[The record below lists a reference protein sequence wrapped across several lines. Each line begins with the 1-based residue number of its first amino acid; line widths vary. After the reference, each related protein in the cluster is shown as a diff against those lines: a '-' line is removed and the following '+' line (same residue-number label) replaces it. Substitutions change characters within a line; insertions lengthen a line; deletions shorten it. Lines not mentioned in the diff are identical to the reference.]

1 MKSWKEEKS
10 RETSQ
15 GARTLQEASKP
26 YISDY
31 DIDNYNKAYNYARR
45 VFRAPLEDIYD
56 RCCGPESKYRLDVDM
71 FEGMA
76 EDAFT
81 SALERFLEVL
91 KISKSLEEA

>member
-15 GARTLQEASKP
+15 GARTLQEAKLH
-26 YISDY
+26 ISDY

-45 VFRAPLEDIYD
+45 VLRAPLEDIYD
-56 RCCGPESKYRLDVDM
+56 RCCGSESRYHLDVDM
-71 FEGMA
+71 FEGLA

-81 SALERFLEVL
+81 AALERFLEVL
-91 KISKSLEEA
+91 KISKSLEKA

>member
-10 RETSQ
+10 RKASQET
-15 GARTLQEASKP
+15 RTLQESNKP
-26 YISDY
+26 YMSDY
-31 DIDNYNKAYNYARR
+31 EIDNYIKAYKNARMTLK
-45 VFRAPLEDIYD
+45 APLRDLYNE
-56 RCCGPESKYRLDVDM
+56 CCGPESKYHLDVDM

-76 EDAFT
+76 GEAFT

>member
-10 RETSQ
+10 RETPR
-15 GARTLQEASKP
+15 GARTLQEAKLR
-26 YISDY
+26 ISDY
-31 DIDNYNKAYNYARR
+31 DIDNHNKAYNYARR

-56 RCCGPESKYRLDVDM
+56 RCCGPESKYHLDIDM
-71 FEGMA
+71 FEGLA

-91 KISKSLEEA
+91 KISKSLEKA

>member
-10 RETSQ
+10 RKTSQ
-15 GARTLQEASKP
+15 EARTLQEANKP

-56 RCCGPESKYRLDVDM
+56 RCCGPESKYHLDVDM
-71 FEGMA
+71 FEGVA

-91 KISKSLEEA
+91 KTLKSLEKA

>member
-15 GARTLQEASKP
+15 GARTLQEAKLH
-26 YISDY
+26 ISDY

-56 RCCGPESKYRLDVDM
+56 RCYNPESKYHLDVDM
-71 FEGMA
+71 FEGLA

-91 KISKSLEEA
+91 KISKSLEKA

>member
-15 GARTLQEASKP
+15 GARTLQEAKP

-56 RCCGPESKYRLDVDM
+56 RCCGPESRYRLDVDM
-71 FEGMA
+71 FEGLA

-91 KISKSLEEA
+91 KISKSLEKA

>member
-15 GARTLQEASKP
+15 GARALQEAKLH
-26 YISDY
+26 ISDY

-56 RCCGPESKYRLDVDM
+56 RCCGPESKYHLDVDM
-71 FEGMA
+71 FEGLV

-81 SALERFLEVL
+81 AALERFLEVL
-91 KISKSLEEA
+91 KISKSLEKA

>member
-10 RETSQ
+10 RETSR
-15 GARTLQEASKP
+15 GVRTLQEASKP

-56 RCCGPESKYRLDVDM
+56 RCCGPESKYHLDIDM
-71 FEGMA
+71 FEGLA

-91 KISKSLEEA
+91 KISRSLEKA

>member
-15 GARTLQEASKP
+15 GARTLQEAKLH
-26 YISDY
+26 ISDY

-56 RCCGPESKYRLDVDM
+56 RCCGPESKYHLDIGAFKEAMSEAFTDALDM
-71 FEGMA
+71 F
-76 EDAFT
+76 
-81 SALERFLEVL
+81 L
-91 KISKSLEEA
+91 KKV

>member
-15 GARTLQEASKP
+15 GAGTLQEAKLH
-26 YISDY
+26 ISDY

-56 RCCGPESKYRLDVDM
+56 RCCGPESRYHLDVDM
-71 FEGMA
+71 FEGLA

-81 SALERFLEVL
+81 SALERFSEVL
-91 KISKSLEEA
+91 KISKSLEKA